1 MNINYYR
8 DDSCN
13 EGYQASWQNCQFN
26 NSTDLS
32 SLTVKPLV
40 TINRQPFIRQHHI
53 TYLTGKE
60 TCHAHHFA
68 KLLATKLLA
77 SPYAADDHNCKV
89 LWIDTVHGPH
99 ICAKIFQE
107 LKGYVSDQD
116 SLHFVCLDILGSLRE
131 NFYAL
136 NRNIET
142 LIKKLKPEL
151 VVIDDIDHLMPL
163 SGINTAYEFC
173 KIVRDV
179 TNHSETAF
187 LFIGYNHLGKK
198 ASTAGNVG
206 KFLFLNAS
214 DIFALST
221 QGNVTTVR
229 LVNSYDM
236 SCTPLDT
243 LYKFT
248 FGTDNLPHEV
258 NTLKSASQDNSNAH
272 NDKEIATDVNNP
284 LTLPTPPSS
293 QQSPHLQQDQPGCDS
308 VASPHQSS
316 QPVYPCRDTV
326 TAPTP
331 PVSLFP
337 CDDTL

>member
-13 EGYQASWQNCQFN
+13 EGYKASWQNCQFN
-26 NSTDLS
+26 NDTDLTA
-32 SLTVKPLV
+32 LTVKPLV
-40 TINRQPFIRQHHI
+40 TINSQPFIRQHHI
-53 TYLTGKE
+53 TYLTGRE

-77 SPYAADDHNCKV
+77 SPYTAHDHNCKV
-89 LWIDTVHGPH
+89 LWIDSVHGPH

-107 LKGYVSDQD
+107 LKGYVSDKE
-116 SLHFVCLDILGSLRE
+116 SLHFVCLDILGSQRE

-142 LIKKLKPEL
+142 LIKRLKPEL
-151 VVIDDIDHLMPL
+151 VVIDDIDHLMPM

-198 ASTAGNVG
+198 ASTTGNLG
-206 KFLFLNAS
+206 KYLFLNAS

-248 FGTDNLPHEV
+248 IGTDNLPHEV
-258 NTLKSASQDNSNAH
+258 NTLKSTDHEDSNTH
-272 NDKEIATDVNNP
+272 NDKEIASNINNP
-284 LTLPTPPSS
+284 LTLPTPPSTNQS
-293 QQSPHLQQDQPGCDS
+293 PPQQQGQPSCSSATSPHLSRQHGS
-308 VASPHQSS
+308 
-316 QPVYPCRDTV
+316 PCRGSA
-326 TAPTP
+326 TATHPL
-331 PVSLFP
+331 VQ
-337 CDDTL
+337 